1 MLHSENSIDTENYD
15 LYILNIKSCKPII
28 EYKLNLH
35 YLSEKYYFIEEKN
48 LALLISGS
56 NIGIY
61 RTSDYQND
69 ELSLKLYFS
78 EIKICQ
84 INSGFFAILEKEIL
98 LFLEIKYD
106 NKNNPIQLAIPKI
119 INLKNYSDYNDY
131 NFYNHYYHY
140 NGLEYIGKNYLIFLK
155 LLFSFEK
162 KGNSLI
168 IKSQHLKSLFGY
180 DLQYITQ
187 IVSDKNNNQLALL
200 IMNYYDNYHKKYN
213 ILIWKTLLCF
223 YDMNEIYD
231 EGKKCNIKKV
241 LKLKDTMLHLTILN
255 KDIYFCYNN
264 SELYLISSKYLEI
277 ISIYK
282 FYPLKYW
289 NFIKILNN
297 TKMIFFYKIFTSKK
311 EKKSLH
317 IYNYAN
323 NQFKLMFKCYHKKKV
338 MDKKIIISKNKKNI
352 KLHFINYKKNVESYT
367 DDSEDNDD
375 SDDNDD
381 NGYYSEDNN
390 LHYTINN
397 HAQKI
402 IAKKNKKHLKELGA
416 KQLNKKQK
424 KGIKKIRVNIKNKE
438 IDIFNY

>member
-1 MLHSENSIDTENYD
+1 MLHSENSNTENYD
-15 LYILNIKSCKPII
+15 LFILNIKSCKPII

-61 RTSDYQND
+61 RVSDYQND

-106 NKNNPIQLAIPKI
+106 NKNNPIQLSIPKI
-119 INLKNYSDYNDY
+119 INLENYSDYNDY
-131 NFYNHYYHY
+131 NYYY
-140 NGLEYIGKNYLIFLK
+140 AFNGLEYLGKNYLIFSK
-155 LLFSFEK
+155 LLLSFEK
-162 KGNSLI
+162 KGNSLN
-168 IKSQHLKSLFGY
+168 IKSKHLKSLFGY
-180 DLQYITQ
+180 NIQYITQ
-187 IVSDKNNNQLALL
+187 IVSNKDNNQLALL
-200 IMNYYDNYHKKYN
+200 IMNYYDNYHKIYN
-213 ILIWKTLLCF
+213 ILIWNTLLCF

-241 LKLKDTMLHLTILN
+241 LKLKDTMSHLTILN

-367 DDSEDNDD
+367 DDS
-375 SDDNDD
+375 
-381 NGYYSEDNN
+381 
-390 LHYTINN
+390 
-397 HAQKI
+397 
-402 IAKKNKKHLKELGA
+402 
-416 KQLNKKQK
+416 
-424 KGIKKIRVNIKNKE
+424 
-438 IDIFNY
+438 

>member
-1 MLHSENSIDTENYD
+1 MFHNGNSIDPENYD
-15 LYILNIKSCKPII
+15 FYNLNIKSCKPII

-48 LALLISGS
+48 LVLLISGS

-61 RTSDYQND
+61 RISDYQND
-69 ELSLKLYFS
+69 ELPLILNFS

-84 INSGFFAILEKEIL
+84 INNGFFAILEKNIL

-106 NKNNPIQLAIPKI
+106 NKNNPIQLSIPKI
-119 INLKNYSDYNDY
+119 INVKNYSDYNDY
-131 NFYNHYYHY
+131 YPYYPYYHY
-140 NGLEYIGKNYLIFLK
+140 NGLEYIGKNYLIFSNS
-155 LLFSFEK
+155 LLSFEK

-168 IKSQHLKSLFGY
+168 INSKHLKSLFEY
-180 DLQYITQ
+180 DIEYITRV
-187 IVSDKNNNQLALL
+187 VSDKDNNQLGLL
-200 IMNYYDNYHKKYN
+200 IINYDNNDNKYY
-213 ILIWKTLLCF
+213 IWKTLLYF
-223 YDMNEIYD
+223 YDMNEIND
-231 EGKKCNIKKV
+231 EGKKCNIKKL
-241 LKLKDTMLHLTILN
+241 LKLKDTMLFLTILN
-255 KDIYFCYNN
+255 KDIYFCYNK

-289 NFIKILNN
+289 NFIKILNT
-297 TKMIFFYKIFTSKK
+297 TKMIFFYKIFPMKK
-311 EKKSLH
+311 GRKKSLH
-317 IYNYAN
+317 IYKYEN
-323 NQFKLMFKCYHKKKV
+323 NEFKLMFNYYHNKKE
-338 MDKKIIISKNKKNI
+338 MDKIIIISKNKKNE
-352 KLHFINYKKNVESYT
+352 KKNVESYT
-367 DDSEDNDD
+367 IDTEDNDD

-402 IAKKNKKHLKELGA
+402 TAKKNKKHLKELGA